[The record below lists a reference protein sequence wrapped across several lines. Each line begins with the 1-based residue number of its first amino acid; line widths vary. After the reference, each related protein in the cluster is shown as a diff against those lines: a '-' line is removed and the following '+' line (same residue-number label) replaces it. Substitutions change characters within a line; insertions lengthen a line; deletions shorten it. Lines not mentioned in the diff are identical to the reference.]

1 MAEVQR
7 VTVRMAP
14 QTYTLL
20 QQFCQARECSQ
31 SEAAE
36 SAIRAYVTPRP
47 DGAPSEALLARVEA
61 VHQKLDALLALME
74 TLVPK
79 PAPAP
84 ERPKIATYDEMYAP
98 DDATPT
104 LPEVQAAAPLPA
116 LPPPRGWRRWFLKEQ
131 ER

>member
-1 MAEVQR
+1 
-7 VTVRMAP
+7 
-14 QTYTLL
+14 
-20 QQFCQARECSQ
+20 
-31 SEAAE
+31 
-36 SAIRAYVTPRP
+36 
-47 DGAPSEALLARVEA
+47 
-61 VHQKLDALLALME
+61 ME

-104 LPEVQAAAPLPA
+104 LPDVQAAAPLPA